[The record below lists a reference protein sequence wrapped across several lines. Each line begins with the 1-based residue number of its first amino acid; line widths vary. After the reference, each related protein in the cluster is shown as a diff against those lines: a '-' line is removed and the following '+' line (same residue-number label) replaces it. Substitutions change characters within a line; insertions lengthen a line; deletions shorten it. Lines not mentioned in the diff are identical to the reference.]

1 MAKKIITVFGATGA
15 QGGGLARA
23 ILNDRN
29 SEFSVRAITRS
40 PDSDKAKEL
49 AKMGAEIVR
58 ADIDDKQTLK
68 EALAGAYGAY
78 FVTFFWAH
86 FSPEKEYAEAKDMA
100 EAAKEEMARLT
111 NENDELLK
119 QARIE
124 RDAILRE
131 AKQVKDQI
139 ISEAKD
145 AANAEGTRMIEQAR
159 MEINNQKALA
169 IADVKNQ
176 VATLSIEIAEKILR
190 KQFEDQ
196 HKQDQ
201 LVADLLKEVKL
212 K

>member
-1 MAKKIITVFGATGA
+1 MDLVTPNIGLVFWTT
-15 QGGGLARA
+15 LCFA
-23 ILNDRN
+23 ILLWLLGKFAWKPILAAI
-29 SEFSVRAITRS
+29 SEREKSIES
-40 PDSDKAKEL
+40 
-49 AKMGAEIVR
+49 
-58 ADIDDKQTLK
+58 
-68 EALAGAYGAY
+68 ALAL
-78 FVTFFWAH
+78 
-86 FSPEKEYAEAKDMA
+86 A

-111 NENDELLK
+111 SENDELLK
-119 QARIE
+119 QTRIE

-139 ISEAKD
+139 INDAKD
-145 AANAEGTRMIEQAR
+145 AASAEGTRMIEQAR

-201 LVADLLKEVKL
+201 LVAELLKEVKL